1 MQTILIIMNYFS
13 LTILILTIIYRS
25 QVIKKGQSSEKV
37 KNTTLLL
44 QLSSLL
50 FTLTLLNVYVLYNQ
64 DGQYEIIMLPILYVI
79 IFSSLCWMLYYS
91 YKNPKSRPSPQ
102 IFIPTIL
109 LFTLFILTIFAT
121 ALHFENIFYIIL
133 CIGIVGIFMSV
144 LFLLK
149 HQSFKELP
157 RIWKFV
163 LSFGIL
169 FLVTSYEV
177 ITSAPTEI
185 NSEPT
190 ASTSTNTDST
200 TTDDSVDEETTAE
213 EPITS
218 DSETEQ
224 DTSVDTADVPDK
236 KIYDQTEKYY
246 GSYSSLKLQK
256 INKKIELAPN
266 FFYEIDQIEIG
277 EVTDYKPFVK
287 KFMFDV
293 EPTSVLKVDATVQ
306 NNTSIDCYYSFAG
319 TFINNG
325 INEYSPVGK
334 FTLDKSYNP
343 DADLPLLKAGMTDKG
358 SFYVFMEES
367 ADTLTSLDFLIGLP
381 TDPATGDPI
390 DSSSDNSITI
400 ELP

>member
-1 MQTILIIMNYFS
+1 MQSIFAILHYCSLAILIA
-13 LTILILTIIYRS
+13 TIAYRY
-25 QVIKKGQSSEKV
+25 QIVKKRQSSEEAKS
-37 KNTTLLL
+37 TLVLIW
-44 QLSSLL
+44 LSSLL
-50 FTLTLLNVYVLYNQ
+50 FILSLFNVYALYRQ
-64 DGQYEIIMLPILYVI
+64 GGQHEIIMLSILYVI
-79 IFSSLCWMLYYS
+79 VFSSFCWMLYYS
-91 YKNPKSRPSPQ
+91 YKNPRSRPSPQ

-109 LFTLFILTIFAT
+109 LFILFILTVFAT
-121 ALHFENIFYIIL
+121 VFHFETTFYIVL
-133 CIGIVGIFMSV
+133 CIGIVGIFISV

-163 LSFGIL
+163 LPFSIL
-169 FLVTSYEV
+169 LLVTSYEV

-185 NSEPT
+185 NSEST
-190 ASTSTNTDST
+190 ASSSDNTDST
-200 TTDDSVDEETTAE
+200 TTDDSFDEETTVE

-224 DTSVDTADVPDK
+224 DTSVDTADAPDK

-266 FFYEIDQIEIG
+266 FFYEINQIEVG
-277 EVTDYKPFVK
+277 EITDYEPFVK
-287 KFMFDV
+287 KFMFNV
-293 EPTSVLKVDATVQ
+293 EPTSVLKVSATVQ
-306 NNTSIDCYYSFAG
+306 NNTSTDYYYSFAG
-319 TFINNG
+319 AFINNG

-334 FTLDKSYNP
+334 FTLNKSYDPN
-343 DADLPLLKAGMTDKG
+343 ADLPLLKAGMTDKG

-367 ADTLTSLDFLIGLP
+367 ADTLDSFDLLIGLP
-381 TDPATGDPI
+381 TDPATGDPV

-400 ELP
+400 DLP

>member
-1 MQTILIIMNYFS
+1 VYAL
-13 LTILILTIIYRS
+13 YR
-25 QVIKKGQSSEKV
+25 QGGQH
-37 KNTTLLL
+37 
-44 QLSSLL
+44 
-50 FTLTLLNVYVLYNQ
+50 
-64 DGQYEIIMLPILYVI
+64 EIIMLPILYVI
-79 IFSSLCWMLYYS
+79 VFSSFCWMLYYS
-91 YKNPKSRPSPQ
+91 YKNPRSRLSPQ

-109 LFTLFILTIFAT
+109 LFILFILTVFAT
-121 ALHFENIFYIIL
+121 VFHFETIFYIVL
-133 CIGIVGIFMSV
+133 CIGIVGIFISV

-149 HQSFKELP
+149 YQSFKELP

-163 LSFGIL
+163 LPFGIL

-185 NSEPT
+185 NPEST
-190 ASTSTNTDST
+190 ASSSDNTDST
-200 TTDDSVDEETTAE
+200 TTSDSVDEETTVE

-224 DTSVDTADVPDK
+224 DTSVDTADAPDK

-266 FFYEIDQIEIG
+266 FYYEINQIEVG
-277 EVTDYKPFVK
+277 EITDYEPFVK
-287 KFMFDV
+287 KFMFNV
-293 EPTSVLKVDATVQ
+293 EPTSVLKVSATVQ
-306 NNTSIDCYYSFAG
+306 NNTSTGYYYSFAG

-334 FTLDKSYNP
+334 FTLNKSYDPN
-343 DADLPLLKAGMTDKG
+343 ADLPLLKAGMTDKG

-367 ADTLTSLDFLIGLP
+367 ADTLDSFDLLIGLP
-381 TDPATGDPI
+381 TDPTTGDPI

-400 ELP
+400 DLL

>member
-1 MQTILIIMNYFS
+1 MQSIFAILHYCSLAILIA
-13 LTILILTIIYRS
+13 TIAYRY
-25 QVIKKGQSSEKV
+25 QIVKKRQSSEEAKS
-37 KNTTLLL
+37 TLVLIW
-44 QLSSLL
+44 LSSLL
-50 FTLTLLNVYVLYNQ
+50 FILSLFNVYALYRQ
-64 DGQYEIIMLPILYVI
+64 GGQHEIIMLPILYVI
-79 IFSSLCWMLYYS
+79 VFSSFCWMLYYS
-91 YKNPKSRPSPQ
+91 YKNPRSRLSPQ

-109 LFTLFILTIFAT
+109 LFILFILTVFAT
-121 ALHFENIFYIIL
+121 VFHFETIFYIVL
-133 CIGIVGIFMSV
+133 CIGIVGIFISV

-149 HQSFKELP
+149 YQSFKELP

-163 LSFGIL
+163 LPFGIL

-185 NSEPT
+185 NPEST
-190 ASTSTNTDST
+190 ASSSDNTDST
-200 TTDDSVDEETTAE
+200 TTSDSVDEETTVE

-224 DTSVDTADVPDK
+224 DTSVDTADAPDK

-266 FFYEIDQIEIG
+266 FYYEINQIEVG
-277 EVTDYKPFVK
+277 EITDYEPFVK
-287 KFMFDV
+287 KFMFNV
-293 EPTSVLKVDATVQ
+293 EPTSVLKVSATVQ
-306 NNTSIDCYYSFAG
+306 NNTSTDYYYSFAG

-334 FTLDKSYNP
+334 FTLNKSYDPN
-343 DADLPLLKAGMTDKG
+343 ADLPLLKAGMTDKG

-367 ADTLTSLDFLIGLP
+367 ADTLDSFDLLIGLP
-381 TDPATGDPI
+381 TDPTTGDPI

-400 ELP
+400 DLL